1 MFSGRLSVFSLADL
15 VEFLR
20 TAGRSGLLVCSS
32 LAGVG
37 AFRFC
42 KGRITGAASPSCVSL
57 GVLLVRGGKLT
68 AEALASAGP
77 AREGAL
83 VDAGLAHR
91 LVEHG
96 LADLAAVREAGLQQ
110 IEQTLRELIDWT
122 DGEFAFTREEEQ
134 PAPSAASI
142 EVDAQQLLLDLFRER
157 DESSRGPV
165 PSSRT

>member
-1 MFSGRLSVFSLADL
+1 MFSGRLSVFSLPDL

-32 LAGVG
+32 SGGVG
-37 AFRFC
+37 AFRFS
-42 KGRITGAASPSCVSL
+42 KGRITGAASPSSANL
-57 GVLLVRGGKLT
+57 GDLLVRRGKVG

-77 AREGAL
+77 PRDGSL
-83 VDAGLAHR
+83 VDAGLGDR
-91 LVEHG
+91 LVELG
-96 LADLAAVREAGLQQ
+96 VVDLATVREAGLQQ

-134 PAPSAASI
+134 PPAGAAAI

-157 DESSRGPV
+157 DESSRGD
-165 PSSRT
+165 RT